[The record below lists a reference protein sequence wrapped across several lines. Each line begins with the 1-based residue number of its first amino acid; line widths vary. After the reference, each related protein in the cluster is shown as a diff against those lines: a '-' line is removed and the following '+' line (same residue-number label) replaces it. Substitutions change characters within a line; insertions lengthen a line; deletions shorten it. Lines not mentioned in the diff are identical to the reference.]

1 MTCRIWCSR
10 YGRVNKQA
18 RSPFGWCSAGMAG
31 VEPAFTR
38 FWRPGAYPLAHPEVN
53 ETAPGTLSPGR
64 LPYGG
69 LVAYMATVL
78 VLRAASS
85 CEDGF
90 IYPARFAA
98 VQNVMNPW

>member
-1 MTCRIWCSR
+1 
-10 YGRVNKQA
+10 
-18 RSPFGWCSAGMAG
+18 MAG

-38 FWRPGAYPLAHPEVN
+38 FWRPGAYPLAHPLEN
-53 ETAPGTLSPGR
+53 ENRPGILSLGR
-64 LPYGG
+64 LPYSG
-69 LVAYMATVL
+69 LLAYMATVL

-90 IYPARFAA
+90 MYPLRFET